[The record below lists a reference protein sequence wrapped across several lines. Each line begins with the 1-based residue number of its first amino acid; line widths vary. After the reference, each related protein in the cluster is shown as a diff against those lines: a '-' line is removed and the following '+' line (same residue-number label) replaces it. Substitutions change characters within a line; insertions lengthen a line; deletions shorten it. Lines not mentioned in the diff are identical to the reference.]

1 MKLNNMDNSNQQLA
15 RLENGKIIDIISKI
29 QNLTE
34 EDRYELSK
42 RVVSDDIEIRKDAL
56 EKITQSQIAQNDLI
70 AIIGELST
78 MSKQGMYVKSK
89 QTIKTGSG
97 QFEIEMKGGD
107 TKLIIPVLVIVGIVI
122 IAALV
127 IIFWR

>member
-1 MKLNNMDNSNQQLA
+1 MENSNQQLT
-15 RLENGKIIDIISKI
+15 RLENVKIIDIITNI
-29 QNLTE
+29 PNLTD
-34 EDRYELSK
+34 EDRRELSK
-42 RVVSDDIEIRKDAL
+42 RVASDDIEIRKGAL
-56 EKITQSQIAQNDLI
+56 EKITQSQIAQNDLL
-70 AIIGELST
+70 AITGELSA

-107 TKLIIPVLVIVGIVI
+107 TKLIIPVLIIVGIVI

-127 IIFWR
+127 IVFWK

>member
-1 MKLNNMDNSNQQLA
+1 MDNNNQQLA
-15 RLENGKIIDIISKI
+15 RLENVKIIDIITKI
-29 QNLTE
+29 PNLTD
-34 EDRYELSK
+34 EDRHELSM
-42 RVVSDDIEIRKDAL
+42 RVASDDIEIRKGAL
-56 EKITQSQIAQNDLI
+56 EKITQSQIAQNDLL
-70 AIIGELST
+70 AIMGELSA

-107 TKLIIPVLVIVGIVI
+107 TKLIIPVLIIVGVVV

-127 IIFWR
+127 IIFWK